1 MGSTNQFVG
10 TPTVPERLADP
21 NLLWKSICK
30 RVAYTLRVGLPGK
43 IVAFDSVTQYCVIEL
58 QITENV
64 IINEVISAMPIP
76 NLHDVLL
83 MLPGDSNWCIT
94 FPSLI
99 GAECLVLFADMCISA
114 WSTNGGVQNQE
125 VTRRHSL
132 SDGFA
137 VLCPRSQ
144 PNIITNYSTTA
155 LEIRSLDNT
164 VKIGLTE
171 SGITVTTPLMTVLS
185 KLVANSLATT
195 QIPTASTTSSDHSV
209 PIVFNGVTYYMRLS
223 TTP

>member
-1 MGSTNQFVG
+1 MGTAPFVG
-10 TPTVPERLADP
+10 TPTVAERLASE
-21 NLLWKSICK
+21 NVLWKSICK

-43 IVAFDSVTQYCVIEL
+43 IVAFDATTQYCVVEL
-58 QITENV
+58 QITEN
-64 IINEVISAMPIP
+64 IILNEIIQSMPIP

-99 GAECLVLFADMCISA
+99 GAECLVMFADMCISA
-114 WSTNGGVQNQE
+114 WATNGGVQNQE

-137 VLCPRSQ
+137 ILAPRSQ
-144 PNIITNYSTTA
+144 PNVIPDYSTSA
-155 LEIRSLDNT
+155 MEIRSIDNT
-164 VKIGLTE
+164 VKLAL
-171 SGITVTTPLMTVLS
+171 SSAGIAITSPLLS
-185 KLVANSLATT
+185 WNK
-195 QIPTASTTSSDHSV
+195 V
-209 PIVFNGVTYYMRLS
+209 PIASSTPASLCIPITLDGVIYYIKLS

>member
-1 MGSTNQFVG
+1 MSTSPQFVG
-10 TPTVPERLADP
+10 TPTVPERIADP

-43 IVAFDSVTQYCVIEL
+43 IVAFDSATQYCVIEL
-58 QITENV
+58 QITEN
-64 IINEVISAMPIP
+64 IILNEVIQAMPIP

-83 MLPGDSNWCIT
+83 MLPGDSDWCIT

-144 PNIITNYSTTA
+144 PNAILNYSTTA
-155 LEIRSLDNT
+155 MEIRSMDNT
-164 VKIGLTE
+164 VKIALSE
-171 SGITVTTPLMTVLS
+171 SGIALTSPLLS
-185 KLVANSLATT
+185 WD
-195 QIPTASTTSSDHSV
+195 QV
-209 PIVFNGVTYYMRLS
+209 PIVSATDPTLAIPITLDGVIYYIKLS

>member
-1 MGSTNQFVG
+1 MSAPPFVG
-10 TPTVPERLADP
+10 TPTIAERLA
-21 NLLWKSICK
+21 NENVLWKSICK

-43 IVAFDSVTQYCVIEL
+43 IVAFDTDTQYCVVEL

-64 IINEVISAMPIP
+64 ILNEVISAMPIP

-83 MLPGDSNWCIT
+83 MLPGDTDWCIT

-99 GAECLVLFADMCISA
+99 GRECLVMFADMCVSA
-114 WSTNGGVQNQE
+114 WATNGGVQNQE

-137 VLCPRSQ
+137 ILGPRSQ
-144 PNIITNYSTTA
+144 PNVIPDYSTTA
-155 LEIRSLDNT
+155 SEWRNIENT
-164 VKIGLTE
+164 VKLALSST
-171 SGITVTTPLMTVLS
+171 GIAITSPLISWNKTPT
-185 KLVANSLATT
+185 
-195 QIPTASTTSSDHSV
+195 PGTTSSTFSI
-209 PIVFNGVTYYMRLS
+209 PITLNGTVYYLRLS